1 MITKTERQSCWEI
14 KNNNEKFSP
23 GEEIKIKIKTHKK
36 TKHFLWCDAV

>member
-23 GEEIKIKIKTHKK
+23 GEEIKIKTHKK